1 MPLDMGPPK
10 SRRCRVRP
18 DRYLSSTH
26 SRSLHASFSTAK
38 ATHPEEGARGVH
50 PLVISFIRP
59 TRNGTVMTP
68 TQTIGDPPSRAL
80 PDDALRRP
88 RPTTDAREGG
98 HAQSIVSVLPP
109 IPAPNDGGRRL
120 VGAVHTTLT
129 AALLLNR
136 EVPVGVLAPLAA
148 TALPAP
154 LVTFGLFLIVR
165 PHTNAAT
172 HIPNRTPLLKPLLNP
187 HRSK

>member
-1 MPLDMGPPK
+1 MGPPK

-26 SRSLHASFSTAK
+26 SRSLHASFSTVK
-38 ATHPEEGARGVH
+38 ATHLEEGARAAH

-59 TRNGTVMTP
+59 TRNGTVTTP
-68 TQTIGDPPSRAL
+68 TQTTGDPPSRAL
-80 PDDALRRP
+80 LDDALRRP
-88 RPTTDAREGG
+88 RPTIDAREGG
-98 HAQSIVSVLPP
+98 HAQSIVSVPPP

-120 VGAVHTTLT
+120 VGAVRTTLT

-154 LVTFGLFLIVR
+154 LVTFGLFLTVVH
-165 PHTNAAT
+165 PHTSTAT
-172 HIPNRTPLLKPLLNP
+172 HIPNRTPLLNLLNP
-187 HRSK
+187 HHSK